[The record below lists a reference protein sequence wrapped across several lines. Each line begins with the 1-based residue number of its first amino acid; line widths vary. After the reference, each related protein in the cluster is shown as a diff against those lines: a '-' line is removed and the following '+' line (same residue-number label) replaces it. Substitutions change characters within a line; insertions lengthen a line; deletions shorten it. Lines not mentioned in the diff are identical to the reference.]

1 MKFFV
6 FYPRD
11 IYRDSRIGIATSE
24 KAVKVYR
31 SHGFLPC
38 SDSWACSEI
47 DEKIG
52 NSLYSLNLITV
63 DFKPIYLPYKSAA
76 DLCLVVRVLEGS

>member
-11 IYRDSRIGIATSE
+11 IYRDSHIGIATSD
-24 KAVKVYR
+24 KAVKVYV
-31 SHGFLPC
+31 SLGFLPC

-47 DEKIG
+47 DEKLS
-52 NSLYSLNLITV
+52 NPLYSLDLITV
-63 DFKPIYLPYKSAA
+63 DSKPIYLPYKSAS

>member
-6 FYPRD
+6 FYPRN
-11 IYRDSRIGIATSE
+11 IYRDSHIGIATSE

-31 SHGFLPC
+31 SHIFLPC
-38 SDSWACSEI
+38 SESWACSEI
-47 DEKIG
+47 DEKLG
-52 NSLYSLNLITV
+52 NPLYSLDLITV
-63 DFKPIYLPYKSAA
+63 NFKPIYLPYKSAS